1 MTKKI
6 EDINP
11 KLSKSWTEPCFTA
24 VQEDGSKIEWYER
37 DLNPETLVVMEKLL
51 LNLQQRNDLDG
62 KYQQAVIIAQ
72 SMQQI
77 MDLHELFY
85 EKLLKLNPGKKIV
98 DGGKVALDIKP
109 TTKGE

>member
-11 KLSKSWTEPCFTA
+11 KLSKSWNEPCFTA
-24 VQEDGSKIEWYER
+24 VQEDGSKIEWFER
-37 DLNPETLVVMEKLL
+37 DLNTETLVVMEKLL
-51 LNLQQRNDLDG
+51 INLQQRNDLDG

-85 EKLLKLNPGKKIV
+85 EKLLNLNPGKKIV

>member
-1 MTKKI
+1 
-6 EDINP
+6 
-11 KLSKSWTEPCFTA
+11 
-24 VQEDGSKIEWYER
+24 
-37 DLNPETLVVMEKLL
+37 MEKLL

-85 EKLLKLNPGKKIV
+85 EKLLNLNPGKKIV